1 MLLGL
6 PTLVD
11 VKRIKIIF
19 ISVKKE
25 TKCWS
30 RSFKRWHRYCKW
42 HNHLRGNRWN

>member
-11 VKRIKIIF
+11 VKIIKIIL
-19 ISVKKE
+19 IYSENE
-25 TKCWS
+25 TKSRS
-30 RSFKRWHRYCKW
+30 RSFITCHRYCKW